1 MRKTRRPQKIRHAEL
16 FCFPKSAKSRVVAN
30 GPFVRMIS
38 LVLSFDQEQ
47 FFVFKELNVQPVRIP
62 TRADDPPH
70 MLLWSADEIMPIIGG
85 LGIGIVLDQVLI
97 CVVIGAITTNL
108 YKRFRDLHP
117 DGFLMHIAYHY
128 GFGFSRS
135 ASMIN
140 PFIKNLLP

>member
-1 MRKTRRPQKIRHAEL
+1 M
-16 FCFPKSAKSRVVAN
+16 
-30 GPFVRMIS
+30 RMIS
-38 LVLSFDQEQ
+38 LVLSFDQEL

-62 TRADDPPH
+62 TRADDLPH

-117 DGFLMHIAYHY
+117 DGFLMHLAYHY
-128 GFGFSRS
+128 GFGFSCS

>member
-1 MRKTRRPQKIRHAEL
+1 M
-16 FCFPKSAKSRVVAN
+16 
-30 GPFVRMIS
+30 RMIS
-38 LVLSFDQEQ
+38 LVLSFDQEL

-117 DGFLMHIAYHY
+117 DGFLMHLAYHY
-128 GFGFSRS
+128 GFGFSCS